1 MAERERGGMEG
12 ETLHGCPKIK
22 GIAMRMAGEALI
34 DLPIKLDG
42 EVGGGSRRAAGDW
55 TGAAKL
61 GTFPPG
67 RSEADQFQHLGHG
80 DEVAK
85 LAIVDAGHEGL

>member
-1 MAERERGGMEG
+1 MEG
-12 ETLHGCPKIK
+12 ETLHCCPEIE
-22 GIAMRMAGEALI
+22 GIAMRMTGEALI

-42 EVGGGSRRAAGDW
+42 EVGVGSRRAAGDR

-67 RSEADQFQHLGHG
+67 RSEADPFQDLGHG
-80 DEVAK
+80 DELAK

>member
-1 MAERERGGMEG
+1 MEG

-42 EVGGGSRRAAGDW
+42 EVGGGGRRAARDR

-61 GTFPPG
+61 GTFPPN
-67 RSEADQFQHLGHG
+67 RSEAEQLQDLGHG
-80 DEVAK
+80 DELAK